1 MNGLTPEDE
10 EAAVKGSGGQSAGG
24 TEGGTEDQGEE
35 QEVKPTN
42 EKRKR
47 DC

>member
-10 EAAVKGSGGQSAGG
+10 EAAVKGSGQSAGG
-24 TEGGTEDQGEE
+24 TEGGTEDQGED